1 MGTWEVIRHTAARE
15 FSDIGDAEQL
25 TRVVLRL
32 VVAGLLGG
40 ILGLQRERH
49 GKEAGIRTHMA
60 VAMGSA
66 LFVLVP
72 LQAGID
78 EEGLSR
84 VVQGLVAGVG
94 FLCAGTILKLAD
106 EEQVRGLTTAA
117 GIWMTAAIGMAA
129 GMGREVTA
137 LLGTLLLLGV
147 LALAGPLR
155 RLGLHQP
162 DEKRVASDD

>member
-1 MGTWEVIRHTAARE
+1 MGTWAVIRQTAIDE
-15 FSDIGDAEQL
+15 FSDIADAEQL

-32 VVAGLLGG
+32 VVAGLLGAV
-40 ILGLQRERH
+40 LGLQRERH

-78 EEGLSR
+78 AEGLSR
-84 VVQGLVAGVG
+84 VVQGLVAGIG
-94 FLCAGTILKLAD
+94 FLCAGTILKLAH

-117 GIWMTAAIGMAA
+117 GVWMTAAIGMAA
-129 GMGREVTA
+129 GTGSEVTA
-137 LLGTLLLLGV
+137 LLSTLLLLGV
-147 LALAGPLR
+147 FALEGPLR
-155 RLGLHQP
+155 RAGLRQGTP
-162 DEKRVASDD
+162 PPGD